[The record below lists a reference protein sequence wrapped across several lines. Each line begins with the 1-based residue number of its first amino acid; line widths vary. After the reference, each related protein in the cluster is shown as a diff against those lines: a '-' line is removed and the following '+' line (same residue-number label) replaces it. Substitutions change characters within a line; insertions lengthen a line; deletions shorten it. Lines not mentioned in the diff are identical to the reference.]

1 MNNNYIYLFYSVTF
15 LVCWIPFFTCNIMN
29 AIYLKVSKMLYV
41 YLLVI
46 RLQLVPVNI
55 YNYFKWFLFAVW
67 STFLGA
73 IDGSIHRN
81 NMAWLREL
89 RPKSH
94 NLHHLQYWIQKS
106 IQEDFYRFMFIVT
119 KKCNLLFIL
128 FSTNKIMTYD
138 VPNSK
143 ILEKYLCYC
152 CL

>member
-29 AIYLKVSKMLYV
+29 AIYLKVSKTLYV
-41 YLLVI
+41 YLLVL
-46 RLQLVPVNI
+46 RCSSEHLQLLQL
-55 YNYFKWFLFAVW
+55 KWFLFTVW
-67 STFLGA
+67 STCFGA

-128 FSTNKIMTYD
+128 FSTHNIMTYA

-143 ILEKYLCYC
+143 ILEKYFCYC